1 MNALS
6 SFRTAVN
13 APLPDRNPSRPLH
26 SGFNMGFNCAE
37 AINFATPAWINV
49 GKRADACRC
58 KKDSVHISMK
68 IFDPEWHDVSCRSP

>member
-1 MNALS
+1 
-6 SFRTAVN
+6 
-13 APLPDRNPSRPLH
+13 
-26 SGFNMGFNCAE
+26 MGFNCAE